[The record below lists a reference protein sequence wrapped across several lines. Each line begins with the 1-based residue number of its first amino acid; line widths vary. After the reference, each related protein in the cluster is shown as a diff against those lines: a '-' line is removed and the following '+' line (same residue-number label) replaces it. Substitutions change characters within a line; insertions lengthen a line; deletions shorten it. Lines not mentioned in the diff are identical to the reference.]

1 MQKLYTFAFNVNTNR
16 GNMKLEDEIKQSKF
30 NSERQKAIINII
42 YTANWISSVQHKLF
56 KKNNLTAP
64 QYNVLRILK
73 GYSPEA
79 LTVSS
84 IQERMLD
91 KMSNASRLVDKLVEK
106 GFALRNI
113 NDIDRRQV
121 DVTVT
126 DRGLAILEKIAPE
139 LSRFH
144 DEMISIP
151 EEEAEFV
158 NKVLDKIRV

>member
-1 MQKLYTFAFNVNTNR
+1 VINVKTNEIGMR
-16 GNMKLEDEIKQSKF
+16 LEDEIKQPKF
-30 NSERQKAIINII
+30 VDERQKAIINII

-73 GYSPEA
+73 GHSPAA

-106 GFALRNI
+106 GFAMRTI

-121 DVTVT
+121 DVVVT
-126 DRGLAILEKIAPE
+126 DKGLSILEKIAPE
-139 LSRFH
+139 LTKFH
-144 DEMISIP
+144 EEMISVP
-151 EEEAEFV
+151 ESEAEIV
-158 NKVLDKIRV
+158 NKVLDKIRG

>member
-1 MQKLYTFAFNVNTNR
+1 MTNIQTNR
-16 GNMKLEDEIKQSKF
+16 EEMKLEDEIKQSKF

-64 QYNVLRILK
+64 QYNVLRILR
-73 GYSPEA
+73 GNSPNA

-106 GFALRNI
+106 KYALRSI

-121 DVTVT
+121 DVTIT
-126 DRGLAILEKIAPE
+126 DNGLAILDKISPE
-139 LSRFH
+139 LTKFH
-144 DEMISIP
+144 DDMISVA
-151 EEEAEFV
+151 EDEAEIV
-158 NKVLDKIRV
+158 NKVLDKIRG